1 MSLQNT
7 ANPNFKFYLGDKVK
21 DLITG
26 YEGVI
31 IARSQYL
38 TNCNTYGVKSVK
50 LKDDA
55 PMDTQWFD
63 EPHVVLVI
71 EKAYKAN
78 QTTGGPT
85 DSPRATNREI

>member
-7 ANPNFKFYLGDKVK
+7 ANPKFKFYLGDKVK

-26 YEGVI
+26 YEGIV
-31 IARSQYL
+31 IARTQYI
-38 TNCNTYGVKSVK
+38 TNCNTYGVKSLK
-50 LKDDA
+50 LKNDV

-63 EPHVVLVI
+63 EPHVVLVV
-71 EKAYKAN
+71 EKAYKAH

-85 DSPRATNREI
+85 DAPKATNREI